1 MFFYMQRIEA
11 GLLYGAL
18 VYCNNCTGVTSLK
31 CFTAWRY
38 QFALIKQAKPHGG
51 EKLCKCVS
59 LLHTCFLMDR
69 TSKGRNVRQATFCRA
84 SASLFL
90 VCIPYLHFDRVLSFG
105 LWNLWNLLTQ

>member
-59 LLHTCFLMDR
+59 LLFVSPTYILTVCSALASGIYGTFLPSD
-69 TSKGRNVRQATFCRA
+69 F
-84 SASLFL
+84 
-90 VCIPYLHFDRVLSFG
+90 
-105 LWNLWNLLTQ
+105 